1 MRQLDADPVIRARDT
16 AFRLLTRREHSCAE
30 LHSKLTARGYD
41 SDVVGDLLASLAAE
55 DLVSDHRYAQALMS
69 HRVSTG
75 YGPHRIIMELKDKG
89 VSAEI
94 IEQTLSSAE
103 VAWDVVLRVQHDR
116 KFGGSKAGSFKEW
129 ARRAQYLDRR
139 GFSTD
144 AIRRVMGSWDH
155 ATLARGDSD
164 VDINA

>member
-30 LHSKLTARGYD
+30 LHTKLTARGYD

-69 HRVSTG
+69 HRLSTG
-75 YGPHRIIMELKDKG
+75 YGPQRIIIELKDKG

-94 IEQTLSSAE
+94 IEQTLSSAK
-103 VAWDVVLRVQHDR
+103 VAWDVVLRV
-116 KFGGSKAGSFKEW
+116 
-129 ARRAQYLDRR
+129 
-139 GFSTD
+139 
-144 AIRRVMGSWDH
+144 
-155 ATLARGDSD
+155 
-164 VDINA
+164 